1 MAIDTWKFETQMKK
15 WILEYVILSVIS
27 RWDSYSSDILT
38 ILQSNNLIVVEWTLY
53 PLLSRLKNDWYISY
67 YWKESQLWP
76 PRKYFKIT
84 DLWKKL
90 LLDLDLAWKWIS
102 KSINDIINFKQ

>member
-1 MAIDTWKFETQMKK
+1 MTIDTGKFEVQMKK
-15 WILEYVILSVIS
+15 WILEFVILSIIS
-27 RWDSYSSDILT
+27 RWDSYSSDILN
-38 ILQSNNLIVVEWTLY
+38 ILQENNLIVVEWTLY

-67 YWKESQLWP
+67 YWKESQFWP

-90 LLDLDLAWKWIS
+90 LLELNSAWESIS
-102 KSINDIINFKQ
+102 KSINDIISLK